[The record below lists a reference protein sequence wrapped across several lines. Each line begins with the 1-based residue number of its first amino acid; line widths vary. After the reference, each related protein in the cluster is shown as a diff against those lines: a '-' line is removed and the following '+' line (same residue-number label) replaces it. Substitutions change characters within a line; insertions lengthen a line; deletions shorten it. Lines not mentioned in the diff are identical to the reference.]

1 MNFSDLILR
10 ELVYSILHPCDLD
23 SILKLLERLLQV
35 SDSLKSVRIRLLFSY
50 SNDVDLFK
58 LLNSN
63 FIYETNTAA
72 YQVFYLFLNLLFTD
86 PDVITY
92 LSNEI
97 YLVKVLSEVSLT
109 IVLVL
114 MSNCC
119 YISGYN
125 SSIILIYISLL
136 FYFSSCNK

>member
-1 MNFSDLILR
+1 MNAFFPNVIITFSLSFLTLSFISFKD
-10 ELVYSILHPCDLD
+10 
-23 SILKLLERLLQV
+23 
-35 SDSLKSVRIRLLFSY
+35 

-97 YLVKVLSEVSLT
+97 YLVKVLSQVSLT

-125 SSIILIYISLL
+125 SSIILIYLSLL
-136 FYFSSCNK
+136 FYFSSYVK

>member
-1 MNFSDLILR
+1 MIAFFPDVIITFNLSFLTLSFISFKD
-10 ELVYSILHPCDLD
+10 
-23 SILKLLERLLQV
+23 
-35 SDSLKSVRIRLLFSY
+35 

-125 SSIILIYISLL
+125 SIIIILIYLSLL
-136 FYFSSCNK
+136 FYFSSCVK

>member
-1 MNFSDLILR
+1 M
-10 ELVYSILHPCDLD
+10 SIVFNGISTKVKPRWMHFFPDVIITFNLSFLTLSFISFKD
-23 SILKLLERLLQV
+23 
-35 SDSLKSVRIRLLFSY
+35 

-125 SSIILIYISLL
+125 SIIIILIYLSLL
-136 FYFSSCNK
+136 FYFSSCVK